1 MFRRCTDSVYRRLD
15 AATLEVRKL
24 LDRNDQA
31 KLSDSQTTNY
41 ELAVLKALKSSHYFA
56 NFRKK
61 YRYRIVL
68 EHVLPST
75 GQAYLDR
82 IEELEPGA
90 TRKLLGFKSND
101 NIGNPAKYKYAVVG
115 EISPTTLRYISVAY
129 EMKELFGPLDGFDI
143 AEIGIGY
150 GGQIRVLDEMF
161 KVNNF
166 YGFDLPSVQ
175 SLALKY
181 LANFD
186 LKTKIHMPKEM
197 NLHYSKYDLV
207 ISNYAFSELP
217 RELQAEYLNKVL
229 MHSRNGYMIM
239 NSGRTN
245 HTGRSLGK
253 YGLDELL
260 AAIPNSKIREEV
272 PGTDR
277 DNYVIYWKDE

>member
-1 MFRRCTDSVYRRLD
+1 MFRRYTDSVYRRLD
-15 AATLEVRKL
+15 AATLEIRKL
-24 LDRNDQA
+24 LNRNNQT

-41 ELAVLKALKSSHYFA
+41 EIAVLKALKSSHYFA

-68 EHVLPST
+68 EHVPPST
-75 GQAYLDR
+75 GQGYLER

-90 TRKLLGFKSND
+90 SSNLLRFKSND
-101 NIGNPAKYKYAVVG
+101 KIGNPAKHKFGMLG
-115 EISPTTLRYISVAY
+115 EISPTTLRYVAVAY
-129 EMKELFGPLDGFDI
+129 EMKKIFGPLDGFDI

-161 KVNNF
+161 EINNF

-186 LKTKIHMPKEM
+186 LKTRIHMPKEI
-197 NLHYSKYDLV
+197 NPGQFKYDLA

-217 RELQAEYLNKVL
+217 RELQAEYLNRVL
-229 MHSRNGYMIM
+229 TRSRNGYMIM

-245 HTGRSLGK
+245 LTGRSDGK
-253 YGLDELL
+253 YALDELL
-260 AAIPNSKIREEV
+260 ASIPNSQICEEV
-272 PGTDR
+272 PSTDR